1 MSDIEGRPLISTQD
15 NAQEPKKKN
24 SSSGGSGCFGT
35 IVGLIF
41 WILVLVA
48 VVKSCGKDDVVDSK
62 KVDSQTP
69 AQTEVATTKPDS
81 TNGEGED
88 KTENIDDTLTLS
100 DKASGVEKRYFH
112 KFYTDMGTVE
122 IHHFEERKKLLEDSV
137 ALLEQAAQGNI
148 QFLDYQVKLLSADY
162 YYITANED
170 SKYYY
175 VGETKDNRPD
185 GFGMIFG
192 RSTGSGT
199 YDLSDEF
206 VIYYI
211 GSFKEGVYNGF
222 GALFSVDEYDLSSV
236 VYDLAQTG
244 AITSEEVGSDLVQY
258 LFNHVSYE
266 GHFKDGQKN
275 GKGNGFDIF
284 PITLTY
290 TNEPIDE
297 YRYYNAYPDVTKG
310 EYKND
315 ELTGNAII
323 YEHNHLKFSGK
334 LDKGIEN
341 GKGTWYY
348 NNGQI
353 QYEGEFKNGTAHGKG
368 AYYSENGELIYS
380 GQWKNGDY
388 AH

>member
-1 MSDIEGRPLISTQD
+1 M
-15 NAQEPKKKN
+15 
-24 SSSGGSGCFGT
+24 
-35 IVGLIF
+35 
-41 WILVLVA
+41 
-48 VVKSCGKDDVVDSK
+48 
-62 KVDSQTP
+62 
-69 AQTEVATTKPDS
+69 
-81 TNGEGED
+81 
-88 KTENIDDTLTLS
+88 
-100 DKASGVEKRYFH
+100 
-112 KFYTDMGTVE
+112 
-122 IHHFEERKKLLEDSV
+122 
-137 ALLEQAAQGNI
+137 
-148 QFLDYQVKLLSADY
+148 
-162 YYITANED
+162 
-170 SKYYY
+170 
-175 VGETKDNRPD
+175 
-185 GFGMIFG
+185 
-192 RSTGSGT
+192 
-199 YDLSDEF
+199 
-206 VIYYI
+206 
-211 GSFKEGVYNGF
+211 
-222 GALFSVDEYDLSSV
+222 DEYDLSGV

-266 GHFKDGQKN
+266 GHFKDGQKS

-284 PITLTY
+284 PITFTY

-315 ELTGNAII
+315 ELTGNATI

-334 LDKGIEN
+334 LDKGVEN